1 MLEAAAHEQG
11 RQVRRRMG
19 AGVAEIAAVQDHR
32 AVQQGLAVFLGGLQV
47 GHQLGEQRHVHAVDL
62 LELLELLG
70 GAAVVRKAVVTVGG
84 RVDVVD
90 VEGRGV
96 DAVQHQGDGAR
107 GVGLEA
113 EAGHVVHQAD
123 LVHVLL
129 GAARVERGRRGR
141 HRARLALPL
150 LGHLHA
156 LLELADAGEILVEAV
171 AVARAHRA
179 AELAGLAAHGVQD
192 ALAELETAFLR
203 LHFGLGAAHEH
214 LAEDLGGALFG
225 RDHHAAGGPGK
236 TAGAP
241 RAIDAEGHR
250 REAREVA
257 DALGHELVEG
267 DRVAETAAARMRSRG
282 QEAVVGRV
290 TAVDVRMGDAGEDAE
305 VVAMRLE
312 QFEIR
317 RRLIVLPLARREE
330 VVRDEAEVIAD
341 AQHATGLGAR
351 RRGRREGR
359 GHGVEHRQGQQ
370 HAGAGQEAATGDG
383 ALERDERSLGGTERG
398 HRGRFTC

>member
-1 MLEAAAHEQG
+1 
-11 RQVRRRMG
+11 MG
-19 AGVAEIAAVQDHR
+19 AGVAKVAAVQDHR
-32 AVQQGLAVFLGGLQV
+32 AIQQGLTVFLGGLQV

-62 LELLELLG
+62 LELGELLG
-70 GAAVVRKAVVTVGG
+70 RAAVVRKAVVTVGG

-129 GAARVERGRRGR
+129 GAARIERGRRGR
-141 HRARLALPL
+141 HGTGLTLPL

-156 LLELADAGEILVEAV
+156 LLEFADAGEILVEAI
-171 AVARAHRA
+171 AVARAHRT
-179 AELAGLAAHGVQD
+179 AEFAGLAAHGVQD
-192 ALAELETAFLR
+192 ALAELETALLR
-203 LHFGLGAAHEH
+203 PHFGLGAAHEH
-214 LAEDLGGALFG
+214 LPEDLGGAFFG

-236 TAGAP
+236 TAGA
-241 RAIDAEGHR
+241 AGAVHAEGHR

-267 DRVAETAAARMRSRG
+267 DRIAEAAAARMRSRG

-290 TAVDVRMGDAGEDAE
+290 AAIDIRMGDAREDAE
-305 VVAMRLE
+305 VVAMRLQE
-312 QFEIR
+312 LEIR
-317 RRLIVLPLARREE
+317 RRLVVLTLARREE
-330 VVRDEAEVIAD
+330 VVRDEAEVVAD
-341 AQHATGLGAR
+341 AQHAPGLGGGR
-351 RRGRREGR
+351 GGRREGR

-370 HAGAGQEAATGDG
+370 HAGAGQEAAAGDG
-383 ALERDERSLGGTERG
+383 ALERDEGGLGGTERG